1 MLIDQDKK
9 LKQAIL
15 NLPAAEKDKL
25 LLKLISKDVVLLN
38 KLHHQL
44 LDGEESLDEKRELI
58 SKEINSRFDRIK
70 RMMENWPGFLTP
82 GQLMM
87 GLRDMSG
94 LVNEHVLITK
104 DKLADIELRIEILKN
119 TYEIGSG
126 LLKEVTRKNE
136 KLSRYLAARVKYIIQ
151 KYDKL
156 HEDHQFDLKDKL
168 NQVLSCINNSSA
180 ELFARELLVPK
191 EV

>member
-1 MLIDQDKK
+1 MLIDQDKE

-44 LDGEESLDEKRELI
+44 LDGAESLDEKRGLVLKAI
-58 SKEINSRFDRIK
+58 SQHAEHIK
-70 RMMENWPGFLTP
+70 NMMQNYPGFLTP

-87 GLRDMSG
+87 ELRDMSG

-104 DKLADIELRIEILKN
+104 DKLADIELRIEIIAEAYK
-119 TYEIGSG
+119 IGSD
-126 LLKEVTRKNE
+126 LLKEVTRRNE
-136 KLSRYLAARVKYIIQ
+136 KLSRYLAARAKYIIQ

-156 HEDHQFDLKDKL
+156 HEDHQFDLKNKL
-168 NQVLSCINNSSA
+168 NKVLSCIHHSSA
-180 ELFARELLVPK
+180 QLFASELLVPK